1 MKLINLI
8 EIRKDNKLNQT
19 KIAKYL
25 YMSLTKYHSIETGKI
40 PMPASDLI
48 KLSYLFNIRS
58 EFILGVFRKRIPLTK
73 EERNEIKKYLDKI
86 NFKPNLYLQQKNL

>member
-1 MKLINLI
+1 
-8 EIRKDNKLNQT
+8 
-19 KIAKYL
+19 
-25 YMSLTKYHSIETGKI
+25 
-40 PMPASDLI
+40 MPASDLI

-58 EFILGVFRKRIPLTK
+58 EFILGVFRNRIPLTK